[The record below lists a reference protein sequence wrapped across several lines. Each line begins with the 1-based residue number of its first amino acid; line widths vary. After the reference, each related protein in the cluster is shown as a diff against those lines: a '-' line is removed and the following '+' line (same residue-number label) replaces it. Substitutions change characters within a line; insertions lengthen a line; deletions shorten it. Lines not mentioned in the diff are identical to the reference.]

1 MASKA
6 KTGRD
11 DEATS
16 AVELTEATESAVAR
30 TDGDSTTDTASKLG
44 HHSFLSRLYTGTGA
58 FEVVGRRRLWFGVS
72 GAIVAV
78 AIASIVFRGFT
89 FGIDFKGGTTVSF
102 PRGSTQVAQVEDVY
116 YRALGSEPQ
125 SVVIVGAGASATV
138 QIRSETLTSDQTA
151 KLRDALF
158 EAFGPKGTDGQPSKQ
173 AISDSAVSETWGGQI
188 TKKAVIA
195 LVVFLVLVALYITVR
210 YERYMTISAITA
222 MLFDLTVTAG
232 VYSLVGFEV
241 TPATVIGLLTI
252 LGFSLYDTVIVF
264 DKVEENTHG
273 FQHTTRRTFAEQA
286 NLAINQTFMRSINT
300 SLIGV
305 LPVLALMVVAV
316 WLLGV
321 GTLKDLALVQLIGI
335 IIGTYSSIF
344 FATPLLVTLRE
355 RTELVRN
362 HTRRVLKRRNSGSPA
377 GSEDASTDGGEQPA
391 AADEQ
396 SLVGITQASSQ
407 SAPRAA
413 QGSSKP
419 APGRALGASW
429 PTWITLPPPRCTPP
443 PIEAMA
449 AVQRTIGNASS
460 LHTSGRSARRRIEE
474 ARELIADKLGARP
487 SEVIFTAGGTES
499 DNLAVKGIYWARRD
513 AEPHRRRI
521 VTTEV
526 EHHAVLDSVNW
537 LVEHEGAHV
546 TWLPTAADG
555 SVSAT
560 ALREALQSH
569 DDVALVSVM
578 WANNEV
584 GTILP
589 IAEMS
594 VVAMEFGVP
603 MHSDAIQ
610 AVGQLPL
617 DFGASG
623 LSAMSVAGHKFG
635 GPPGVGAL
643 LLRRDV
649 TCVPLMHGG
658 GQERDIRSGTPDVA
672 SAVGMATAA
681 QIAVDGLEENSA
693 RLRLLR
699 DRLVE
704 GVLAEIDDV
713 CLNGADDPMRL
724 AGNAHFTFRGCE
736 GDALLMLLDAN
747 GIECS
752 TGSACTAGV
761 AQPSHVLIAMG
772 VDAASARGS
781 LRLSLGHTS
790 VEADVDAALEVL
802 PGAVA
807 RARRAAL
814 AAAGASR

>member
-335 IIGTYSSIF
+335 IIIGTYSSIF

-419 APGRALGASW
+419 APG
-429 PTWITLPPPRCTPP
+429 
-443 PIEAMA
+443 
-449 AVQRTIGNASS
+449 
-460 LHTSGRSARRRIEE
+460 
-474 ARELIADKLGARP
+474 ARP
-487 SEVIFTAGGTES
+487 V
-499 DNLAVKGIYWARRD
+499 R
-513 AEPHRRRI
+513 P
-521 VTTEV
+521 
-526 EHHAVLDSVNW
+526 
-537 LVEHEGAHV
+537 
-546 TWLPTAADG
+546 
-555 SVSAT
+555 
-560 ALREALQSH
+560 
-569 DDVALVSVM
+569 
-578 WANNEV
+578 V
-584 GTILP
+584 GTRRP
-589 IAEMS
+589 T
-594 VVAMEFGVP
+594 GKRN
-603 MHSDAIQ
+603 
-610 AVGQLPL
+610 
-617 DFGASG
+617 
-623 LSAMSVAGHKFG
+623 AG
-635 GPPGVGAL
+635 
-643 LLRRDV
+643 RR
-649 TCVPLMHGG
+649 
-658 GQERDIRSGTPDVA
+658 
-672 SAVGMATAA
+672 
-681 QIAVDGLEENSA
+681 
-693 RLRLLR
+693 
-699 DRLVE
+699 
-704 GVLAEIDDV
+704 
-713 CLNGADDPMRL
+713 
-724 AGNAHFTFRGCE
+724 
-736 GDALLMLLDAN
+736 
-747 GIECS
+747 
-752 TGSACTAGV
+752 
-761 AQPSHVLIAMG
+761 
-772 VDAASARGS
+772 
-781 LRLSLGHTS
+781 
-790 VEADVDAALEVL
+790 
-802 PGAVA
+802 
-807 RARRAAL
+807 
-814 AAAGASR
+814 